1 MVGTQGRLTS
11 LLVLFSALFIS
22 VLARQNHDLVGFR
35 VLSIQPLNQ
44 TEGALLRESFPDM
57 DVLSHLGTL
66 TPDHPADV
74 VLSPADFRRL
84 TQQFPT
90 LAYKTKVSDLAVHL
104 RKHAEDISQAED
116 RWNPSGHLR
125 TRDVTRVDETTS
137 FFDNYRSFDH
147 IKQYLSGKLH
157 EAYNLTITHVCNTA
171 GLRARFGDL
180 IVPQKIGESV
190 ERKEIMVYVLTNPNS
205 TETKRQVIFNG
216 GQHAREWL
224 AVSSVLYSMT
234 QLLVPRPNKSSF

>member
-44 TEGALLRESFPDM
+44 TEGVLLRESFPDM

-66 TPDHPADV
+66 TPNHPADV
-74 VLSPADFRRL
+74 VLSPSDFRRL

-157 EAYNLTITHVCNTA
+157 EDTT
-171 GLRARFGDL
+171 
-180 IVPQKIGESV
+180 
-190 ERKEIMVYVLTNPNS
+190 
-205 TETKRQVIFNG
+205 
-216 GQHAREWL
+216 
-224 AVSSVLYSMT
+224 
-234 QLLVPRPNKSSF
+234 